1 MRMRQHGLICF
12 IENHF
17 IMKMHINEINVC
29 LMLSQL
35 VCQLPQA
42 ILLDFQYIYIFV
54 CVVDWN
60 RSSINNTPTH
70 STLIICKMY

>member
-1 MRMRQHGLICF
+1 MSGKRREGGRQRTEETAGRDMRMRQHGLICF

-42 ILLDFQYIYIFV
+42 IL
-54 CVVDWN
+54 
-60 RSSINNTPTH
+60 
-70 STLIICKMY
+70 